1 MTSWMLAE
9 TARDDVP
16 YRARFESV
24 GVKLPEQRVSSS
36 TETAVSLALAAAR
49 DCLTRSRYGG
59 TDLDVVI
66 SASITREGDGTVH
79 RFEPPLSTT
88 IKQHIGA
95 ARATSFD
102 LSNAGAGMLTAVF
115 LLDDMIRRGAIRR
128 GMVVSGEHVPGIVA
142 PPRGLRGRLGLRRSV
157 PQLEDSGAAV
167 IVERATDGQEG
178 IVLAAFTTYAE
189 HGPSELC
196 VQEMLEVGGLGVAD
210 VDRWLPQRV
219 ENGEKAASTT
229 PFIALYRSL
238 NDHELRTGER
248 VVLASAGGLE
258 LGVVVFVVDEL
269 EIRHGDTH

>member
-49 DCLTRSRYGG
+49 DCLARSRYGG
-59 TDLDVVI
+59 AELDVVI
-66 SASITREGDGTVH
+66 SASITRDADGTLH

-95 ARATSFD
+95 MRATSFD

-115 LLDDMIRRGAIRR
+115 LLDDMIRRGTIRR
-128 GMVVSGEHVPGIVA
+128 GMVVSGEHLPGISPA
-142 PPRGLRGRLGLRRSV
+142 RGLRSKLGLRRSV

-196 VQEMLEVGGLGVAD
+196 LQEMLEVGGLGVGD
-210 VDRWLPQRV
+210 VDRWLPQRI
-219 ENGEKAASTT
+219 EDGEAAASTT
-229 PFIALYRSL
+229 PFIALHRSL
-238 NDHELRTGER
+238 SDHELRTGEKI
-248 VVLASAGGLE
+248 VLSSAGGLE

-269 EIRHGDTH
+269 ESRHGNTH